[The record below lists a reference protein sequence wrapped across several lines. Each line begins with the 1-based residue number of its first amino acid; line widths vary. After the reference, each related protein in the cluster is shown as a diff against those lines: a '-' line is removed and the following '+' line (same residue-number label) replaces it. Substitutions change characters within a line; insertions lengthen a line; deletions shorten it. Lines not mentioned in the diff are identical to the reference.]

1 MDEESIESFRRWGIK
16 PDTDF
21 SSWKQL
27 IYKESSYRVTNIKP
41 SHISIMFLIKM
52 KAEGFFVDTTIV
64 REKTNLNCIHL
75 ALMYFNRQYHKPA
88 YLHR

>member
-1 MDEESIESFRRWGIK
+1 
-16 PDTDF
+16 
-21 SSWKQL
+21 
-27 IYKESSYRVTNIKP
+27 
-41 SHISIMFLIKM
+41 MFLIKM